1 MFSDCFQA
9 DLLRDCCDG
18 SVRRSVA
25 AEIKLPGRLVAPD
38 FSRLITDGT
47 WAVQSVLNNYC
58 DFEVQ
63 DIYLKTRY
71 QEKNNIKK

>member
-1 MFSDCFQA
+1 MIA
-9 DLLRDCCDG
+9 VTVVYAGRAAG
-18 SVRRSVA
+18 RSVA

-71 QEKNNIKK
+71 QE